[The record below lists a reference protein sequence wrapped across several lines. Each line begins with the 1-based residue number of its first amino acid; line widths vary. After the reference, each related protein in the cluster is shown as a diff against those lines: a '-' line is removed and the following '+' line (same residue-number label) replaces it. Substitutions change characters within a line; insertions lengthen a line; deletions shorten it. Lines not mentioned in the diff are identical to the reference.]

1 MDTIIESYIWVVSH
15 DYINYMLT
23 CELGFHVTKDNE
35 ARQWY
40 SKEEKKHYQS
50 LIVDIPL
57 IRINYTGKTFGMTD
71 ATKIYTEIYRTKHK
85 TVFVQVDGD
94 ERSSGVFAI
103 SKKGFTIP
111 KFIKSAE
118 YGHKREL
125 HTLEKHRDM
134 FKEYLPEGI

>member
-1 MDTIIESYIWVVSH
+1 LNISLCFSKVCSSLLCPYSADL
-15 DYINYMLT
+15 INLGIVNPFLEIANT
-23 CELGFHVTKDNE
+23 PEL
-35 ARQWY
+35 R
-40 SKEEKKHYQS
+40 SS
-50 LIVDIPL
+50 PS
-57 IRINYTGKTFGMTD
+57 
-71 ATKIYTEIYRTKHK
+71 TKIYTEIYRTKHK